1 MNQSFN
7 ANDIELPSS
16 GQRGP
21 ADHDRRLE
29 ILHVANE
36 QFRQYGYRKTTVAD
50 LSKAIGITTAY
61 IYRFF
66 ESKQAIGEAI
76 VAMVLADLDNEL
88 RRLIADERSASSK
101 FRVFS
106 KQAMILSHA
115 LFINENKLFELVVVA
130 GEERWCT
137 AAGHYDA
144 LADMIRS
151 IILEGRATGE
161 FERKTPLDEVVLGI
175 QEALIPYTHA
185 SAMVRRSQ
193 AELETGLVAVISMI
207 LRSLAP

>member
-1 MNQSFN
+1 MKQPTPHDS
-7 ANDIELPSS
+7 IELPSS

-21 ADHDRRLE
+21 ADHDRRLQ
-29 ILHVANE
+29 ILQVANE

-76 VAMVLADLDNEL
+76 VALVLGDLDNEL
-88 RRLIADERSASSK
+88 RNLISQEPSATRRLRL
-101 FRVFS
+101 FTRQVLL
-106 KQAMILSHA
+106 QSHE
-115 LFINENKLFELVVVA
+115 LFMNENKLFELVVVA
-130 GEERWCT
+130 VEEHWCT
-137 AAGHYDA
+137 AAGHQEA
-144 LADMIRS
+144 LARIIRS
-151 IILEGRATGE
+151 IIEDGRASGE

-175 QEALIPYTHA
+175 QEALIPYTHPPA
-185 SAMVRRSQ
+185 LERATL
-193 AELETGLVAVISMI
+193 AELEVGAAAVTSLI

>member
-1 MNQSFN
+1 MNQQLSPG
-7 ANDIELPSS
+7 DIELPSS

-21 ADHDRRLE
+21 AEHDRRLE
-29 ILHVANE
+29 ILRVANE
-36 QFRQYGYRKTTVAD
+36 HFRQFGYRKTTVAD

-76 VAMVLADLDNEL
+76 VAMVLGEMDNDLRKFIANET
-88 RRLIADERSASSK
+88 SATRK
-101 FRVFS
+101 IRAFTR
-106 KQAMILSHA
+106 QALVLSHA

-137 AAGHYDA
+137 TAGHYDA
-144 LADMIRS
+144 LAEMIRS
-151 IILEGRATGE
+151 IVEDGRAAGE

-185 SAMVRRSQ
+185 SAMVRRSL
-193 AELETGLVAVISMI
+193 AELEEGMAAVTSMI

>member
-1 MNQSFN
+1 MNQAST
-7 ANDIELPSS
+7 AGDIELPSS

-29 ILHVANE
+29 ILRVANE
-36 QFRQYGYRKTTVAD
+36 HFRQYGYRKTTVAD

-66 ESKQAIGEAI
+66 DSKQAIGEAI
-76 VAMVLADLDNEL
+76 VAMVLAELDNEL
-88 RRLIADERSASSK
+88 RKIIAVQPSATSK
-101 FRVFS
+101 FRAFS
-106 KQAMILSHA
+106 KQAMVLSHA

-137 AAGHYDA
+137 SAGHYDA
-144 LADMIRS
+144 LAEMIRS
-151 IILEGRATGE
+151 IILEGRSTGE
-161 FERKTPLDEVVLGI
+161 FERKTPLEDVVLGV

-193 AELETGLVAVISMI
+193 AELEAGVVAVSSMI

>member
-1 MNQSFN
+1 MKQSTPH
-7 ANDIELPSS
+7 DSIELPSS

-21 ADHDRRLE
+21 ADHDRRLQ
-29 ILHVANE
+29 ILQVANE

-76 VAMVLADLDNEL
+76 VALVLGDLDNEL
-88 RRLIADERSASSK
+88 RNLISQEPSATRRLRL
-101 FRVFS
+101 FTRQVLL
-106 KQAMILSHA
+106 QSHE
-115 LFINENKLFELVVVA
+115 LFMNENKLFELVVVA
-130 GEERWCT
+130 VEEHWCT
-137 AAGHYDA
+137 AAGHQEA
-144 LADMIRS
+144 LARIIRS
-151 IILEGRATGE
+151 IIEDGRASGE

-175 QEALIPYTHA
+175 QEALIPYTHPPA
-185 SAMVRRSQ
+185 LERATL
-193 AELETGLVAVISMI
+193 AELEVGAAAVTSLI